1 MIHLDC
7 RVCFIDAPAET
18 RFGII
23 VLPPGPAI
31 AKPNGGKKV
40 QLRRFGSAIDG
51 TDANENVFHF
61 SLSILNKHVEVAVLI
76 KDASVHQL
84 KLWSAFAAPSVFF
97 DQLGVR
103 KFRLRVLV

>member
-1 MIHLDC
+1 M
-7 RVCFIDAPAET
+7 
-18 RFGII
+18 
-23 VLPPGPAI
+23 
-31 AKPNGGKKV
+31 
-40 QLRRFGSAIDG
+40 RRFGSAIDG

-84 KLWSAFAAPSVFF
+84 KLWSAFAAPSIFF